1 MLDRK
6 DTGPHVVIVGGGF
19 AGLYAAR
26 RLARGNVRVTVLDR
40 RNHHLFQ
47 PLLYQV
53 ATAGLAPGEIAA
65 PIRHVLKAHPRTR
78 VLLAD
83 VSGIDLGRR
92 TVRYDGG
99 EIGYDYLLLAT
110 GARHSY
116 FAHPEWEPLAP
127 GLKTLED
134 ATEIRRRILLAY
146 ETAERTEDPAE
157 RQALL
162 DFVVVGA
169 GPTGVELAGA
179 IEEIARKTLRR
190 DFRSIDPATSRV
202 LLVEAGDRVLP
213 AFPPDLS
220 RRAEAALRRMGVEVM
235 LRTSVE
241 DVTPEGVWLQDRFLP
256 ARTVL
261 WAAGVSASSLG
272 ARLSAERDAA
282 GRVRVLQD
290 LTLPGHP
297 EVYLAGDMALF
308 VEPEG
313 RPLPGIAP
321 VAIQEGEWAAEN
333 ILRSAQGRS
342 RLAFRY
348 RDRGVLATIGRS
360 QAVARIGRI
369 HLHGFIAWAAWLFIH
384 ILYLIGFG
392 NRVAILW
399 RWTLAYF
406 TFERADRLI
415 TGGSRMPGGEQ
426 SNRNPAPRL

>member
-1 MLDRK
+1 MIDR
-6 DTGPHVVIVGGGF
+6 TGSLPHVVIVGGGF

-26 RLARGNVRVTVLDR
+26 RLARGDVRVTLLDR
-40 RNHHLFQ
+40 RNHHVFQ

-65 PIRHVLKAHPRTR
+65 PIRHVLREHPRTR
-78 VLLAD
+78 VLLAE
-83 VSGIDLGRR
+83 VTGIDVDRK
-92 TVRYDGG
+92 VVQYDGG
-99 EIGYDYLLLAT
+99 EVAYDYLLLAS

-146 ETAERTEDPAE
+146 ETAERATSAEE

-190 DFRSIDPATSRV
+190 DFRSIDPSASRV
-202 LLVEAGDRVLP
+202 FLVEAGDRVLP
-213 AFPPDLS
+213 AFPADLG
-220 RRAEAALRRMGVEVM
+220 RRAEEALRRMGVEVM
-235 LRTSVE
+235 LRTRVE
-241 DVTPEGVWLQDRFLP
+241 DVTPHGARLTGGFLP

-261 WAAGVSASSLG
+261 WAAGVAASPLG
-272 ARLSAERDAA
+272 AQLPGERDAA
-282 GRVRVLQD
+282 GRVRVMPD

-297 EVYLAGDMALF
+297 EVFLAGDMALCLDAA
-308 VEPEG
+308 G

-321 VAIQEGEWAAEN
+321 VAIQEGTWAAEN
-333 ILRSAQGRS
+333 ILRGAQGETP
-342 RLAFRY
+342 LPFRY

-360 QAVARIGRI
+360 QAVARIGRV
-369 HLHGFIAWAAWLFIH
+369 HLHGFVAWAAWLFIH
-384 ILYLIGFG
+384 IYYLIGYG
-392 NRVAILW
+392 NREAILW

-415 TGGSRMPGGEQ
+415 TGGMRKAS
-426 SNRNPAPRL
+426 